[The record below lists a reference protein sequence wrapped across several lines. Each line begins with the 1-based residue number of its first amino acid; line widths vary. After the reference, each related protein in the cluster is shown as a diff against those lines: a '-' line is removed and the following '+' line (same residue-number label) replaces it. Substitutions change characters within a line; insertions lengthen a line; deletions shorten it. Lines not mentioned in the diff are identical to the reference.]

1 MTSALNSGNIYV
13 GSASNLAAAVAMSG
27 DVTIS
32 NTGVTSI
39 GATKVTNAMLGGSI
53 AASKLVGTDIAT
65 VGTITSGIWNGSV
78 IGSAYGGAG
87 SVNGI
92 LKANGTGTVTAA
104 ASGTDY
110 SLVREVTDETG
121 VLTIAAATAGQTSF
135 TLSQSPASTN
145 KIKMY
150 INGIRVSN
158 GAYSVVLATKVLTYT
173 PASNGSYAIMVGD
186 RVQFDYYY

>member
-1 MTSALNSGNIYV
+1 M
-13 GSASNLAAAVAMSG
+13 
-27 DVTIS
+27 
-32 NTGVTSI
+32 
-39 GATKVTNAMLGGSI
+39 
-53 AASKLVGTDIAT
+53 
-65 VGTITSGIWNGSV
+65 
-78 IGSAYGGAG
+78 
-87 SVNGI
+87 
-92 LKANGTGTVTAA
+92 
-104 ASGTDY
+104 
-110 SLVREVTDETG
+110 REVTDETG
-121 VLTIAAATAGQTSF
+121 VSSFAAATAGQTSF